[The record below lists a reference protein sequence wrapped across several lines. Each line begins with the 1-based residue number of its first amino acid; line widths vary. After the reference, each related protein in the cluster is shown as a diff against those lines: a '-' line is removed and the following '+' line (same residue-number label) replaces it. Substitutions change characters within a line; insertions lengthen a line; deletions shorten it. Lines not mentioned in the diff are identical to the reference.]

1 MIKYISQR
9 LWLFIFSVGLIIA
22 SMGCEQNHKNTSH
35 FIGIPESP
43 SLSAKQSMELM
54 HIEKGF
60 VVKLVAEEPLVS
72 APVAMNFDEHGRLWV
87 VEMENYMPD
96 TLGTGE
102 DNPTGKIAILSDKNG
117 DGLMDERKVFLDSL
131 VLPRAIC
138 LIDNGILVAE
148 SPRLW
153 FYEIKNDHPVKK
165 ILVDSAYA
173 IGGNVEHQ
181 PNSLFR
187 AMDNWIYSGESHKR
201 YKKNGDHWLI
211 EKTHMRGQWGMTQ
224 DDQGRL
230 FYNNNS
236 ENLLGDYFSPGVG
249 AYNLNQRHVSGFNE
263 KIVPDTRVYPARP
276 NTGVNRGYMDGILD
290 DSMHLVNFT
299 AACGPVI
306 YSGNLFGPA
315 YYGNA
320 FIAEPA
326 ANLIKRDIL
335 SDEGFKVKGEVAYK
349 NKEFLA
355 SEDER
360 FRPVNLYN
368 GPDGALYIVDMYRGI
383 IQHKTYLTPY
393 LKSEI
398 KKRDLTTPLNCG
410 RIYKVVPIVKK
421 EETVS
426 FTDPDKLVAL
436 LQNPSA
442 WVRSKAQDLLVDKK
456 NISVAPQLR
465 KLLENKSQPFALIH
479 SLWTLEGLGVL
490 QVSDV
495 LPLLQE
501 NNEAIK
507 SQALSVLPSL
517 LDKKNYRIFLPIF
530 EEIVNSNDSIN
541 APYVAFLAHF
551 IKPFNSEK
559 SRDLLISLIKK
570 YPDNKYIV
578 DAVISNLQDDETA
591 WYKISTDLNPDTNL
605 IINRRLKTVIN
616 DKTKALSKNN
626 AKMLEKDFPKGAKLF
641 QSVCQTCHGMDGGG
655 IQSLAPPLNNSNWV
669 NGEKNTLISIVLY
682 GLNGPVPVAG
692 KTYQAPEINGEMP
705 GIGSNSDIKDDDV
718 AQVLNYIRNS
728 WSNHGSNITI
738 DDVKTIRS
746 KFKGRQKSFTI
757 KELNGLKF

>member
-1 MIKYISQR
+1 MYRTGTQMLR
-9 LWLFIFSVGLIIA
+9 LSIFTGVLIFA
-22 SMGCEQNHKNTSH
+22 LAGCKQSHKNSTDSRV
-35 FIGIPESP
+35 IPESP
-43 SLSAKQSMELM
+43 SLSAKQSMKLM
-54 HIEKGF
+54 NVENGF

-72 APVAMNFDEHGRLWV
+72 APVAMNFDNQGRLWV

-102 DNPTGKIAILSDKNG
+102 DNPTGKIVILSDKNG

-131 VLPRAIC
+131 ILPRAIC
-138 LIDNGILVAE
+138 LIENGILVAE

-153 FYEIKNDHPVKK
+153 FYEIQNDRPVKK

-187 AMDNWIYSGESHKR
+187 AMDNWIYNGESDKR
-201 YKKNGDHWLI
+201 YRKKGNDWLI
-211 EKTHMRGQWGMTQ
+211 ENTHMRGQWGMTQ
-224 DDQGRL
+224 DDLGRL

-236 ENLLGDYFSPGVG
+236 ENLLGDYFSPGFG
-249 AYNLNQRHVSGFNE
+249 AYNRNQKHVAGFNE

-290 DSMHLVNFT
+290 DSMRLVNFT

-306 YSGNLFGPA
+306 YSGTLFGTQ

-335 SDEGFKVKGEVAYK
+335 NDEGFMVNGKVAYK

-355 SEDER
+355 SKDER

-393 LKSEI
+393 LKNEI
-398 KKRDLTTPLNCG
+398 KKRDLTMPLNCG
-410 RIYKVVPIVKK
+410 RIYKVVPIDKK
-421 EETVS
+421 EESVS
-426 FTDPDKLVAL
+426 FTGPDQLVAL

-442 WVRSKAQDLLVDKK
+442 WVRSRAQDLLVDER

-465 KLLENKSQPFALIH
+465 KLLENKSEPFALIH
-479 SLWTLEGLGVL
+479 ALWTLEGMGILK
-490 QVSDV
+490 VSDV
-495 LPLLQE
+495 LPLLRE
-501 NNEAIK
+501 NNQAIK

-517 LDKKNYRIFLPIF
+517 LDTKNYQVFLPIF
-530 EEIVNSNDSIN
+530 EEIINRNDSIN
-541 APYVAFLAHF
+541 APYVAFLAHC

-559 SRDLLISLIKK
+559 SRELLINLIKK
-570 YPDNKYIV
+570 YPDNKFVV
-578 DAVISNLQDDETA
+578 DAVISNLQDEETA
-591 WYKISTDLNPDTNL
+591 WFKISTNLNPDTNL

-616 DKTKALSKNN
+616 DKTKTLNKNN
-626 AKMLEKDFPKGAKLF
+626 AKKLEKDFPKGAKLF
-641 QSVCQTCHGMDGGG
+641 QSVCQTCHGTDGSG

-669 NGEKNTLISIVLY
+669 NGDKNTLISIVLY
-682 GLNGPVPVAG
+682 GLNGPVLVAG
-692 KTYQAPEINGEMP
+692 KVYKAPEINGEMP
-705 GIGSNSDIKDDDV
+705 GIGNNSDIEDDDV

-728 WSNHGSNITI
+728 WSNHGSKITV
-738 DDVKTIRS
+738 DDVKTIRN